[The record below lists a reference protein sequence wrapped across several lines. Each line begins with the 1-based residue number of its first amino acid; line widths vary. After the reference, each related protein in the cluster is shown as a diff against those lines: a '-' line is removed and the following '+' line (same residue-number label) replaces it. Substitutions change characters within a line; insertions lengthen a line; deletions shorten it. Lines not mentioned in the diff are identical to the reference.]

1 MDKVEILESEPNS
14 LFVSHRKLVL
24 CFAVILTQRIHGL
37 SDLQASGPLSVE
49 DYCVSFALVC
59 EGFSLHSVLPVCPI
73 DSCSAHLRV
82 GWKDGL

>member
-24 CFAVILTQRIHGL
+24 CFAEILREYMGCLT
-37 SDLQASGPLSVE
+37 ASGLLSVE
-49 DYCVSFALVC
+49 DYCVSFALVF
-59 EGFSLHSVLPVCPI
+59 EGFSLYSLLPVCAI